1 MQIQRVGVLMG
12 GLSAEREVSL
22 GSGHAVA
29 EGLRRAGFD
38 VVEIDVGRDLAVRL
52 AHASVDAVYIALHGR
67 LGEDGTVQGLLEVMG
82 IPYTGSG
89 VLSCAVCMDKILSRS
104 VLRACHVPVAP
115 GFELQC
121 VDDDLPSGWTL
132 PVVVKPSD
140 EGSSVG
146 VTIVKQQVQ
155 WKPALELAFQCSH
168 RVLVEKYVHGKEI
181 TVAVLDGE
189 PLGTLEIEP
198 RAEFYDY
205 QSKYAP
211 GGSLHHVPARIQEHR
226 TQRALEIAKRAF
238 AALGCAGAARV
249 DMIVPSDEN
258 DDLIV
263 LEVNTIPGMT
273 ERSLLP
279 EIAAWAGIGFDELV
293 ARLVRSA
300 STKVRV

>member
-1 MQIQRVGVLMG
+1 MQIHRVGVLMG

-52 AHASVDAVYIALHGR
+52 AHARIDAVYIALHGR
-67 LGEDGTVQGLLEVMG
+67 LGEDGTVQGLLEVLG

-89 VLSCAVCMDKILSRS
+89 VLSCALCMDKILSRS
-104 VLRACHVPVAP
+104 VLCACNVPVAP
-115 GFELQC
+115 GFELAC
-121 VDDDLPSGWTL
+121 VDDDLPSGWSL

-146 VTIVKQQVQ
+146 VTIVKQKAQ

-168 RVLVEKYVHGKEI
+168 RALVEKYVEGKEI

-211 GGSLHHVPARIQEHR
+211 GGSLHHVPARIQER
-226 TQRALEIAKRAF
+226 QTLRALEIARRAF
-238 AALGCAGAARV
+238 RALGCAGAARV
-249 DMIVPSDEN
+249 DMIVPRDE
-258 DDLIV
+258 DEDLIV

-279 EIAAWAGIGFDELV
+279 EIAAGAGIGFDELV